1 MVLEDLHE
9 LVETLQRRIAEHGP
23 ALQQSEALTRY
34 ALIDPLLRG
43 LGWDTGDPSQVMP
56 EFKSSRGSADYALLG
71 SDGKPDVIIE
81 AKRLGRGLEDAVEQV
96 INYGTREGYE
106 FFAVTDGQRWELY
119 ETRRRGD
126 IEEKLVVRLNL
137 VDAPPKTCLAALA
150 LWRPSVIAG
159 IIAAGATP
167 VVHPPRAVRTPT
179 QPVPAP
185 TNQDSPGVWL
195 KLSDFIGEK
204 GMKPRELRFP
214 TGTTQQVG
222 TWAEAIEQ
230 ITQWLFDE
238 GYLSDYQQP
247 ISRRKGI
254 RYILSR
260 EPRHPNGT
268 QFKNAHQ
275 AGPFFIE
282 TNFNVPDQVENIQ
295 LLIERIGQHPG
306 DFAVRLQ

>member
-1 MVLEDLHE
+1 MVLEELHE
-9 LVETLQRRIAEHGP
+9 LIETLQARIAEHAS

-43 LGWDTGDPSQVMP
+43 LGWDTGDPSQVLP
-56 EFKSSRGSADYALLG
+56 EFKSGRGSADYALLG
-71 SDGKPDVIIE
+71 SDGKPVVIIE
-81 AKRLGRGLEDAVEQV
+81 AKRLGRSLEDAVEQV
-96 INYGTREGYE
+96 INYCTREGYE

-137 VDAPPKTCLAALA
+137 GDAPAKTCLDALA

-159 IIAAGATP
+159 IIAAGATS
-167 VVHPPRAVRTPT
+167 VVHSPQVARKPVK
-179 QPVPAP
+179 PVPAP
-185 TNQDSPGVWL
+185 TTQDSPGVWL
-195 KLSDFIGEK
+195 KLSDLVGEK
-204 GMKPRELRFP
+204 GMRPRELRFP
-214 TGTTQQVG
+214 TGTTQQIG

-247 ISRRKGI
+247 ISRKKGT

-260 EPRHPNGT
+260 EARHPNGT

-275 AGPFFIE
+275 AGPFYVE

-295 LLIERIGQHPG
+295 LLIERIGQHPA